1 MKKKKKLIT
10 IISAA
15 LAGVLCLTVI
25 LVVALSGKS
34 GKKEAIYLMI
44 DETSGLFNP
53 FYATAGTDH
62 DVIGM
67 TQIGMLSTDR
77 NGATAAGKDEPTV
90 VKAFSYKYDEAKDE
104 TVYNFVI
111 KNNLKF
117 SDGVTLSMND
127 VMFNIYEYLDPVY
140 TGSSTMYS
148 TKIKGLTAYR
158 TQVPGQGS
166 DYSDAELAGASGMA
180 YARRRELKTVFETK
194 GKKSENNYSAKPEE
208 MKRYIASWNVSEGYK
223 AALGDKITNYNEQL
237 QADYEYAVKLFKEEI
252 VNDYKAAKES
262 FDLTSDV
269 YKPHADKLKSDVFKF
284 FLYEG
289 YIKPEYNLDENN
301 KEDKN
306 SIKGFRNE
314 QIATRYAT
322 EEAAIKHVQDD
333 KIEYNFND
341 IVTYWGTAST
351 MLTKFEGDARSAILQ
366 GRVSDGG
373 LLVKSIEGIQSLGH
387 DTEEKTIV
395 IESGNGYTV
404 GGDLGTY
411 KIAHN
416 HDDNNNGAPANLEE
430 YDVLRITIEG
440 VDPKAIYNFGF
451 TVAPQ
456 HYYAA
461 PDGADAQ
468 KVDIKNNKFG
478 LNFAD
483 SAFQENVIQS
493 QQHVRIPV
501 GAGPFKATDKA
512 NSDNP
517 GLNDFNKDNTVYYK
531 ANDNFMF
538 EVKAKK
544 LRFMV
549 VSSTNAIEKL
559 KNGEID
565 YITPQAKKENY
576 EELDRLKSKGI
587 ESLSAPQLG
596 YGYIGINA
604 GKVPNIYI
612 RRAIMAAMDT
622 SLVTEYYRE
631 DSVETIQWPM
641 SKQSWAYPYTEDRTE
656 MTTGKDYTMWTSY
669 PNEKD
674 VDKRT
679 EMETEAA
686 LAKVTKY
693 MGLAGV
699 SAGDSQLTITFT
711 VAGSSISEH
720 PTFSVFKRAQEILN
734 KAGWNVE
741 IKPDSQALTKLATG
755 SLQVWAAAWGSTID
769 PDMYQV
775 YHKDSTATSTLAWG
789 YREIKNSPSQYPDET
804 TIINELSDLID
815 QARETDVRAT
825 RKTLYK
831 QAMELVLDLAVEMP
845 VYQRDNLYAYNSKAV
860 KGFNKNVNPYSS
872 PLEKIWELE
881 LVK

>member
-34 GKKEAIYLMI
+34 GKKDAIYLMI

-77 NGATAAGKDEPTV
+77 NGATTAGDAESTV

-148 TKIKGLTAYR
+148 TKIKGLKAYR
-158 TQVPGQGS
+158 TQIPGAGS
-166 DYSDAELAGASGMA
+166 DDAETELEGASGLA
-180 YARRRELKTVFETK
+180 YTRRSELRKVYEK
-194 GKKSENNYSAKPEE
+194 MGKVSDNVYSATPEQ
-208 MKRYIASWNVSEGYK
+208 MKEYIASWKVSDGYK
-223 AALGDKITNYNEQL
+223 AALGDKITNYNAQL

-262 FDLTSDV
+262 FDVTSGV
-269 YKPHADKLKSDVFKF
+269 YKPHAEKLKSDVFKF

-289 YIKPEYNLDENN
+289 YIKPEYNLNDQN

-322 EEAAIKHVQDD
+322 EEAAIKYVQDD
-333 KIEYNFND
+333 KIKNNFND
-341 IVTYWGTAST
+341 IVSYWGTAST
-351 MLTKFEGDARSAILQ
+351 MLTKFEGDARSKILQ
-366 GRVSDGG
+366 DKLVDGMA
-373 LLVKSIEGIQSLGH
+373 VPRIDGIKSLGH
-387 DTEEKTIV
+387 DTTETTIE
-395 IESGNGYTV
+395 IKEGDGYKV

-411 KIAHN
+411 KIARN
-416 HDDNNNGAPANLEE
+416 HDDNNNGAPTSLDE
-430 YDVLRITIEG
+430 YDVLRITVEG

-559 KNGEID
+559 KKGEID

-576 EELDRLKSKGI
+576 EELDKLKSKGI
-587 ESLSAPQLG
+587 KSLHAPQLG

-622 SLVTEYYRE
+622 SLVTEYYRA

-641 SKQSWAYPYTEDRTE
+641 SKESWAYPYADDGTE
-656 MTTGKDYTMWTSY
+656 MATNIEYTMW
-669 PNEKD
+669 KD
-674 VDKRT
+674 K
-679 EMETEAA
+679 TEA
-686 LAKVTKY
+686 LKRVKTL
-693 MGLAGV
+693 MGQAGV
-699 SAGDSQLTITFT
+699 SAGDSQLSITFT

-720 PTFSVFKRAQEILN
+720 PTFSVFKQAQEILN
-734 KAGWNVE
+734 EAGWNVE
-741 IKPDSQALTKLATG
+741 IKADSQALTKLATG
-755 SLQVWAAAWGSTID
+755 SLAVWAAAWGSTID

-789 YREIKNSPSQYPDET
+789 YREIKNNASLYPDET
-804 TIINELSDLID
+804 EIINELSDIID
-815 QARETDVRAT
+815 DARAIDDQTQ
-825 RKTLYK
+825 RKGMYQK
-831 QAMELVLDLAVEMP
+831 AMTLVLRLAVEMP
-845 VYQRDNLYAYNSKAV
+845 VYQRDNLYAYNGKAV
-860 KGFNKNVNPYSS
+860 KGFNENVNPYSS

>member
-34 GKKEAIYLMI
+34 GTKDAIYLMI
-44 DETSGLFNP
+44 EETSGLFNP
-53 FYATAGTDH
+53 FYATAGADH

-77 NGATAAGKDEPTV
+77 NGATTAGDAESTV

-148 TKIKGLTAYR
+148 TKIKGLKAYR
-158 TQVPGQGS
+158 TQVMGASS
-166 DYSDAELAGASGMA
+166 DDAETELAGASGLA
-180 YARRRELKTVFETK
+180 YSRRAELKKVYERR
-194 GKKSENNYSAKPEE
+194 GKVSDNVYSATPEQ
-208 MKRYIASWNVSEGYK
+208 MKKYIAEWDVSEGYK
-223 AALGDKITNYNEQL
+223 AAFGKNVTDYKAQL

-262 FDLTSDV
+262 FDLTSGV

-289 YIKPEYNLDENN
+289 YIKPEYNLNDQN

-322 EEAAIKHVQDD
+322 EEDAIKYVQDD
-333 KIEYNFND
+333 KIKNNFND
-341 IVTYWGTAST
+341 IVSYWGTAST
-351 MLTKFEGDARSAILQ
+351 MLTKFEGDARSKILQ
-366 GRVSDGG
+366 DKIKDGE
-373 LLVKSIEGIQSLGH
+373 LVVKRIDGIQSLGH
-387 DTEEKTIV
+387 DTTETTIE
-395 IESGNGYTV
+395 IKEGDGYKV

-416 HDDNNNGAPANLEE
+416 HDDNNNGAPTSLEE

-544 LRFMV
+544 IRFMV

-559 KNGEID
+559 KKGEID

-576 EELDRLKSKGI
+576 TELESLQSKGI
-587 ESLSAPQLG
+587 KSLHAPQLG

-604 GKVPNIYI
+604 GKVPNINI

-622 SLVTEYYRE
+622 SLVTEYYRA

-641 SKQSWAYPYTEDRTE
+641 SKESWAYPYADDGTE
-656 MTTGKDYTMWTSY
+656 MATNIDYTMWTTRAKAV
-669 PNEKD
+669 EK
-674 VDKRT
+674 VKY
-679 EMETEAA
+679 
-686 LAKVTKY
+686 Y
-693 MGLAGV
+693 MGQAGV
-699 SAGDSQLTITFT
+699 SSGDSQLSITFT

-720 PTFSVFKRAQEILN
+720 PTFNVFKNAQEILN
-734 KAGWNVE
+734 EAGWNVE
-741 IKPDSQALTKLATG
+741 IKADSQALTKLATG
-755 SLQVWAAAWGSTID
+755 SLAVWAAAWGSTID

-789 YREIKNSPSQYPDET
+789 YREIKNNESLYPTENE
-804 TIINELSDLID
+804 IINELSEIIDEARSIDD
-815 QARETDVRAT
+815 QAR
-825 RKTLYK
+825 RKSMYK
-831 QAMELVLDLAVEMP
+831 DAMTLVLKLAVEMP
-845 VYQRDNLYAYNSKAV
+845 VYQRDNLYAYNGKAV
-860 KGFNKNVNPYSS
+860 KGFNENVNPYSS